1 MYGDLTREE
10 DGSRAVDI
18 ALGLRDVGEMWARC
32 GRDVGEMW
40 ARCGGD
46 VGDIL
51 GETRGR
57 YSGDIVQLGL
67 AERLP
72 ISPLY
77 LPISPPYLLISPHI
91 SLYLPI
97 SPLYSASVLPITWR
111 SASLYLHHISA
122 SPGEAPQPRPP
133 QRSPGRT
140 APGIE
145 SVTVVLSTVVS
156 IAVRISLRSE
166 AQAARAWDAEYS
178 SERTLVSAIVSRIA
192 RGDMREISGRNGGDG
207 GACILGGRCSGSSKR
222 LELPEEE
229 PGSG

>member
-1 MYGDLTREE
+1 MAAARST
-10 DGSRAVDI
+10 SRSACEI
-18 ALGLRDVGEMWARC
+18 WARCGRDVGEMWARC

-40 ARCGGD
+40 ARCGRDVGEMWARCGRD

-51 GETRGR
+51 GEIRER
-57 YSGDIVQLGL
+57 HSGDTVQLGL

-77 LPISPPYLLISPHI
+77 LAIPPPYLHHISP
-91 SLYLPI
+91 YLPV
-97 SPLYSASVLPITWR
+97 SPLYSASVLPITGR

-156 IAVRISLRSE
+156 TAVRISLRSE
-166 AQAARAWDAEYS
+166 AQAAQ
-178 SERTLVSAIVSRIA
+178 
-192 RGDMREISGRNGGDG
+192 
-207 GACILGGRCSGSSKR
+207 R
-222 LELPEEE
+222 L
-229 PGSG
+229 